1 MAQILMIAPASLSL
15 ADNRQ
20 ENDIIGIYPD
30 DHVFSDHEKAI
41 FKIAQVEASAL
52 GLSTEKLSDAEQVE
66 LIRVAQSVV
75 TEVREATRAK
85 TTDWTIEEPE
95 RTRVWRD
102 GTDWKEIKVEPRF
115 HARYEDGQIRE
126 NFSRHI
132 KNTVP
137 LILGSA
143 TKES

>member
-1 MAQILMIAPASLSL
+1 MPQILMIAPSSLSL

-30 DHVFSDHEKAI
+30 DHVFSDHEKAV
-41 FKIAQVEASAL
+41 FKIVQVKDVSKEAL
-52 GLSTEKLSDAEQVE
+52 LQDF
-66 LIRVAQSVV
+66 SVK

-85 TTDWTIEEPE
+85 TTGWTIEEPE

-102 GTDWKEIKVEPRF
+102 GNDWKEIKVEPRF
-115 HARYEDGQIRE
+115 RARYEDGQIKE
-126 NFSRHI
+126 NFSRYV

>member
-1 MAQILMIAPASLSL
+1 MPQILMIGPASLSL

-30 DHVFSDHEKAI
+30 DHVFSAQEQAI
-41 FKIAQVEASAL
+41 FKIVKVKDAL
-52 GLSTEKLSDAEQVE
+52 SQDLSVMS
-66 LIRVAQSVV
+66 
-75 TEVREATRAK
+75 EVREATRAK
-85 TTDWTIEEPE
+85 TTEWTLDEPA

-102 GTDWKEIKVEPRF
+102 GADWKEIRVEPRF
-115 HARYEDGQIRE
+115 HTRFEDGQIRE

-132 KNTVP
+132 ENTAP

-143 TKES
+143 TNED

>member
-30 DHVFSDHEKAI
+30 DHVFSDHEEAV
-41 FKIAQVEASAL
+41 FKIVQVKDVSKDAL
-52 GLSTEKLSDAEQVE
+52 TQDLSVK
-66 LIRVAQSVV
+66 

-85 TTDWTIEEPE
+85 TTGWTIEEPE

-102 GTDWKEIKVEPRF
+102 GTNWKEIKVEPRF
-115 HARYEDGQIRE
+115 HARYEDGQIKE
-126 NFSRHI
+126 NFSRYI
-132 KNTVP
+132 ENTVP

-143 TKES
+143 KKES

>member
-30 DHVFSDHEKAI
+30 DHVFSDHEKTV
-41 FKIAQVEASAL
+41 FKIVQVKEASKDAL
-52 GLSTEKLSDAEQVE
+52 TQGLSATS
-66 LIRVAQSVV
+66 
-75 TEVREATRAK
+75 EVREATRAK

-102 GTDWKEIKVEPRF
+102 GTDWKEIVIEPRF
-115 HARYEDGQIRE
+115 HARYEDGQIKE
-126 NFSRHI
+126 NFSRYVE
-132 KNTVP
+132 NTVP

>member
-1 MAQILMIAPASLSL
+1 MAQILMIAPSSLSL

-30 DHVFSDHEKAI
+30 DHVFSDHEKTV
-41 FKIAQVEASAL
+41 FKIVQVKDVSKDAL
-52 GLSTEKLSDAEQVE
+52 SQDF
-66 LIRVAQSVV
+66 SVK

-85 TTDWTIEEPE
+85 TTGWTIEEPE

-115 HARYEDGQIRE
+115 HARYEDGQIKE
-126 NFSRHI
+126 NFSRYLE
-132 KNTVP
+132 NTVP

-143 TKES
+143 TKEG

>member
-1 MAQILMIAPASLSL
+1 MPQILMIAPASLSL

-30 DHVFSDHEKAI
+30 EHVFSDHEKAV
-41 FKIAQVEASAL
+41 FKIVQVKDASKDAL
-52 GLSTEKLSDAEQVE
+52 SQDF
-66 LIRVAQSVV
+66 SVK

-132 KNTVP
+132 ENTVP

>member
-20 ENDIIGIYPD
+20 ENDIVGIYPD
-30 DHVFSDHEKAI
+30 NHVFSAHEKAV
-41 FKIAQVEASAL
+41 FKIVQVKDVSRDAISQDLSA
-52 GLSTEKLSDAEQVE
+52 K
-66 LIRVAQSVV
+66 

-85 TTDWTIEEPE
+85 TTEWTIEEPE

-115 HARYEDGQIRE
+115 HARYEDGQIKE
-126 NFSRHI
+126 NFSRYVE
-132 KNTVP
+132 NTVP
-137 LILGSA
+137 LILGRA

>member
-1 MAQILMIAPASLSL
+1 MPQILMIAPSSLSL

-30 DHVFSDHEKAI
+30 DHVFSDHEKAV
-41 FKIAQVEASAL
+41 FKIVQVKDVSKDAL
-52 GLSTEKLSDAEQVE
+52 LQDF
-66 LIRVAQSVV
+66 SVK

-85 TTDWTIEEPE
+85 TTGWTIEEPE

-102 GTDWKEIKVEPRF
+102 GNDWKEIKVEPRF
-115 HARYEDGQIRE
+115 RARYEDGQIKE
-126 NFSRHI
+126 NFSRYV

-137 LILGSA
+137 LILGRA

>member
-1 MAQILMIAPASLSL
+1 MAQILMIAPSSLSL

-30 DHVFSDHEKAI
+30 EHVFSDHEKAV
-41 FKIAQVEASAL
+41 FKIVQVKDVSRDAL
-52 GLSTEKLSDAEQVE
+52 TQGLSAKA
-66 LIRVAQSVV
+66 
-75 TEVREATRAK
+75 EVREATRAK
-85 TTDWTIEEPE
+85 TTDWTIDEPE

-115 HARYEDGQIRE
+115 HARYEDGQIKE

-132 KNTVP
+132 ENTVP

>member
-30 DHVFSDHEKAI
+30 DHVFSAHEQAV
-41 FKIAQVEASAL
+41 FKIVQVKDVSKDAL
-52 GLSTEKLSDAEQVE
+52 LQDF
-66 LIRVAQSVV
+66 SVK

-85 TTDWTIEEPE
+85 TTGWTIEEPE
-95 RTRVWRD
+95 RPRVWRD
-102 GTDWKEIKVEPRF
+102 GNDWKEIVIEPRF
-115 HARYEDGQIRE
+115 RARYEDGQIKE
-126 NFSRHI
+126 NFSRYV

>member
-30 DHVFSDHEKAI
+30 DHVFSAHEQAV
-41 FKIAQVEASAL
+41 FKIVQVKDVSKDAL
-52 GLSTEKLSDAEQVE
+52 LQDF
-66 LIRVAQSVV
+66 SVK

-85 TTDWTIEEPE
+85 TTGWTIEEPE
-95 RTRVWRD
+95 RPRVRRD
-102 GTDWKEIKVEPRF
+102 GNDWKEIVIEPRF
-115 HARYEDGQIRE
+115 RARYEDGQIKE
-126 NFSRHI
+126 NFSRYV

>member
-1 MAQILMIAPASLSL
+1 MPQILMIAPSSLSL

-30 DHVFSDHEKAI
+30 DHVFSDHEKAV
-41 FKIAQVEASAL
+41 FKIVQVKDVSKDAL
-52 GLSTEKLSDAEQVE
+52 LQDF
-66 LIRVAQSVV
+66 SVK

-85 TTDWTIEEPE
+85 TTGWTIEEPE

-102 GTDWKEIKVEPRF
+102 GNDWKEIVIEPRF
-115 HARYEDGQIRE
+115 RARYEDGQIKE
-126 NFSRHI
+126 NFSRYV

>member
-1 MAQILMIAPASLSL
+1 MAQILMIAPSSLSL

-30 DHVFSDHEKAI
+30 DHVFSAHEKAV
-41 FKIAQVEASAL
+41 FKIVQVKDVS
-52 GLSTEKLSDAEQVE
+52 KDAFSQDF
-66 LIRVAQSVV
+66 SVK

-85 TTDWTIEEPE
+85 TTEWTIEEPE
-95 RTRVWRD
+95 RARVWRD

-115 HARYEDGQIRE
+115 HARYEDGQIKE

-132 KNTVP
+132 ENTVP
-137 LILGSA
+137 LILGNA
-143 TKES
+143 TKEG

>member
-20 ENDIIGIYPD
+20 ENDIVGIYPD
-30 DHVFSDHEKAI
+30 DHVFSDHEKAV
-41 FKIAQVEASAL
+41 FKIVQVKDVSRDAISQDLSA
-52 GLSTEKLSDAEQVE
+52 K
-66 LIRVAQSVV
+66 

-95 RTRVWRD
+95 RARVWRD
-102 GTDWKEIKVEPRF
+102 GNDWKEIKVEPRF
-115 HARYEDGQIRE
+115 HARYEDGQIKE
-126 NFSRHI
+126 NFSRYVE
-132 KNTVP
+132 NTVP